1 MRTRLAIAVAAMV
14 IALVVAACGGDGS
27 GGGGGGKSASA
38 STAKAPVQLSGQ
50 VNNRGTKT
58 ATGGKIA
65 VEADDY
71 YFSPTFIKA
80 KPGSTLTIEIK
91 NEGTMLHSYTIDAAK
106 VDALIPAGKK
116 GQVTVTVPK
125 SGNLNFYCK
134 FHKGLGMQ
142 GAIVAS

>member
-14 IALVVAACGGDGS
+14 IALVVAACGGDDS
-27 GGGGGGKSASA
+27 GGGGGKSASA
-38 STAKAPVQLSGQ
+38 SNAKAPVQLSGQ
-50 VNNRGTKT
+50 VNNKGTKT
-58 ATGGKIA
+58 ATGGKID

-80 KPGSTLTIEIK
+80 KPGSTLTIEID
-91 NEGTMLHSYTIDAAK
+91 NEGTMLHSYTIDSAK

-134 FHKGLGMQ
+134 FHRGLGMQ